1 MNGLLEQRYGDF
13 IDDVIHGVLY
23 GRSSMIFCTKTK
35 LKEDLKKSIEK
46 CLRMY
51 TTINIKGDA
60 PQKPSCDH
68 KRRDFDWYLSYTL
81 KKNEA
86 GRSVLTYSIMEPY
99 VCIHCHER
107 KDVTLETGEIP
118 LSDTTKISDIL
129 DNLVKSYPRLKYKA
143 DIEDAI
149 NDEIHVDREYLKFA
163 DYLNGRGE
171 KPNADISLKL

>member
-1 MNGLLEQRYGDF
+1 MKVLLEQYYDDF
-13 IDDVIHGVLY
+13 IDEVVFDMLE
-23 GRSSMIFCTKTK
+23 GRSTMIFCTRTK
-35 LKEDLKKSIEK
+35 LREDLEK
-46 CLRMY
+46 AIKDNLRLY
-51 TTINIKGDA
+51 SFNLENGEAK
-60 PQKPSCDH
+60 KPSCEH
-68 KRRDFDWYLSYTL
+68 KWRDFDWYLSYTL
-81 KKNEA
+81 KKDNS

-118 LSDTTKISDIL
+118 LSDTAKISDIL

-149 NDEIHVDREYLKFA
+149 NDEIHVDREYLKFV

-171 KPNADISLKL
+171 KPNHDISLKL

>member
-1 MNGLLEQRYGDF
+1 MKALLEQFYKEF
-13 IDDVIHGVLY
+13 TNTVMFDVLED
-23 GRSSMIFCTKTK
+23 RSTMIFCTKTK
-35 LKEDLKKSIEK
+35 LKEDLEK
-46 CLRMY
+46 AIKDNLRLY
-51 TTINIKGDA
+51 SFNLENDEAK
-60 PQKPSCDH
+60 KPSCDH
-68 KRRDFDWYLSYTL
+68 KWRDFDWYLSYTL

-118 LSDTTKISDIL
+118 LSDTAKISDIL

-163 DYLNGRGE
+163 DYLSGKGE
-171 KPNADISLKL
+171 KPNHDISLKL

>member
-1 MNGLLEQRYGDF
+1 
-13 IDDVIHGVLY
+13 
-23 GRSSMIFCTKTK
+23 
-35 LKEDLKKSIEK
+35 
-46 CLRMY
+46 
-51 TTINIKGDA
+51 
-60 PQKPSCDH
+60 
-68 KRRDFDWYLSYTL
+68 
-81 KKNEA
+81 
-86 GRSVLTYSIMEPY
+86 MEPY

-118 LSDTTKISDIL
+118 LSDTAKISDIL

-163 DYLNGRGE
+163 DYLSGKGE

>member
-1 MNGLLEQRYGDF
+1 MKALLSQFYDDF
-13 IDDVIHGVLY
+13 IDDVIIDMLSD
-23 GRSSMIFCTKTK
+23 RPTMIFCTKTK
-35 LKEDLKKSIEK
+35 LQKDLEEA
-46 CLRMY
+46 
-51 TTINIKGDA
+51 IKDNLKLYSFNLDNDEA
-60 PQKPSCDH
+60 KKPSCEH
-68 KRRDFDWYLSYTL
+68 KWRDFDWYLSYTL
-81 KKNEA
+81 KKDNS

-118 LSDTTKISDIL
+118 LSDAAKISDIL
-129 DNLVKSYPRLKYKA
+129 DNLIKSYPRLKYKA

>member
-1 MNGLLEQRYGDF
+1 MKALLEQFYDDF
-13 IDDVIHGVLY
+13 INEVAFDMLE
-23 GRSSMIFCTKTK
+23 GRPTMIFCTKTK
-35 LKEDLKKSIEK
+35 LKEDLEK
-46 CLRMY
+46 AIKDNLRLY
-51 TTINIKGDA
+51 SFNLENGD
-60 PQKPSCDH
+60 PQKPSCEH
-68 KRRDFDWYLSYTL
+68 KWRDFDWYLSYTL
-81 KKNEA
+81 KKVDS
-86 GRSVLTYSIMEPY
+86 GRSVLAYSIMEPY

-118 LSDTTKISDIL
+118 LSDTARISDIL